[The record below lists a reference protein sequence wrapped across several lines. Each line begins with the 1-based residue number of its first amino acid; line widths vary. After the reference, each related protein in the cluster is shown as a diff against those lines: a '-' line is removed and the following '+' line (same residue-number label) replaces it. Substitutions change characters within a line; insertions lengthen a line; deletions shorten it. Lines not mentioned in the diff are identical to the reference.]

1 MADSESDSVLCEPIC
16 EGRVLSLTLNRP
28 ERKNALGPAEWQ
40 ALQEYVMQ
48 ARSEKG
54 IRGLLLRGA
63 GGAFSSGG
71 DLRSMPER
79 LQWPVAVRQ
88 AQLRNDA
95 QTVALIYELEMPVVV
110 EIDGPCMGAGL
121 ALALAGDLR
130 IASDRASFG
139 AVFHRVGLT
148 ADFGLSY
155 LLPRAVGA
163 SAASDLLLTAEV
175 IPAARAQQLG
185 IVQRV
190 VAADR
195 LPSETLELCQRLAKG
210 PPLAQA
216 ASKRALRRAADTDLR
231 GAIDWEAQTQ
241 TLIGK
246 TADAAEGV
254 SAFLAKRAPQFR
266 GE

>member
-1 MADSESDSVLCEPIC
+1 MSNPPSVLCDRIL
-16 EGRVLSLTLNRP
+16 EGKVLCLTLNRP

-40 ALQEYVMQ
+40 ALHTHLSSAGQEKTVR
-48 ARSEKG
+48 AV
-54 IRGLLLRGA
+54 LLRGA

-79 LQWPVAVRQ
+79 LKWPVAQREE
-88 AQLRNDA
+88 QLRRDA
-95 QTVALIYELEMPVVV
+95 QTIALIAELPLPVVA
-110 EIDGPCMGAGL
+110 EIDGPCLGAGL
-121 ALALAGDLR
+121 ALALACDLR
-130 IASDRASFG
+130 IASDTASFG

-155 LLPRAVGA
+155 LLTRAVGHA
-163 SAASDLLLTAEV
+163 VASDLLFTAEV
-175 IPAARAQQLG
+175 IDAARAKQVG

-190 VAADR
+190 VEKDCLAEAAQA
-195 LPSETLELCQRLAKG
+195 LCRKIADG

-216 ASKRALRRAADTDLR
+216 ASKRALRRADATDLR
-231 GAIDWEAQTQ
+231 GALEWEAQTQ

-246 TADAAEGV
+246 TADAVEGV
-254 SAFLAKRAPQFR
+254 TAFTEKRPPIFR